1 MNSNDDYDMENNLH
15 KNRKLYNLYFFLF
28 FIYYAVILIVTGIY
42 YQNIA
47 GQYNINGIIAFLL
60 STISIVIVIAKI
72 ISSFI
77 NTVNHDK
84 FTYGVYLLCL
94 IVNCITCIYFALMYE
109 FGGVQDGN
117 TLVII
122 KDAFFVSLISL
133 VTQNCVSLY
142 LSRNKYD

>member
-1 MNSNDDYDMENNLH
+1 MNSNNEYDLENNLD
-15 KNRKLYNLYFFLF
+15 KNSKLYNLYFFLF
-28 FIYYAVILIVTGIY
+28 FIYYAIILIVTGIY
-42 YQNIA
+42 YQNIN
-47 GQYNINGIIAFLL
+47 GEYNINGIIAFLL
-60 STISIVIVIAKI
+60 SAISMVIIIAKV

-77 NTVNHDK
+77 TVDHNK
-84 FTYGVYLLCL
+84 FTYSVYILCL
-94 IVNCITCIYFALMYE
+94 IINCITCIYFALMYE

-142 LSRNKYD
+142 LSRIKYD